1 MKGQRDH
8 QLERSMLKSPTAGW
22 LQRNSSNVVRVS
34 LGAVFFAFGLL
45 KFVPGASP
53 AENLSV
59 RTMGELTRGRIEGD
73 RARLAVAGLE
83 TTVGLSLI
91 SGKALR
97 PGLAL
102 LGVNLSGVM
111 APLVLFPRELFS
123 RRFHAPTLE
132 AQYVL
137 KDIVL
142 LGAASVVVS
151 EEMRKRRAELEGKD
165 LPPTE

>member
-1 MKGQRDH
+1 MTEQRDH
-8 QLERSMLKSPTAGW
+8 LLERSVLRSPSAGW
-22 LQRNSSNVVRVS
+22 LQRNSGKMLRVS
-34 LGAVFFAFGLL
+34 LGSVFLAFGLL

-73 RARLAVAGLE
+73 RARLTVAGLE
-83 TTVGLSLI
+83 TIVGLSLV

-97 PGLAL
+97 PGLLL
-102 LGVNLSGVM
+102 LGVNLAGVM
-111 APLVLFPRELFS
+111 APLVFFPRELFS

-142 LGAASVVVS
+142 AGAAAVVLS
-151 EEMRKRRAELEGKD
+151 DEMRKRRRELEGD
-165 LPPTE
+165 VGDD